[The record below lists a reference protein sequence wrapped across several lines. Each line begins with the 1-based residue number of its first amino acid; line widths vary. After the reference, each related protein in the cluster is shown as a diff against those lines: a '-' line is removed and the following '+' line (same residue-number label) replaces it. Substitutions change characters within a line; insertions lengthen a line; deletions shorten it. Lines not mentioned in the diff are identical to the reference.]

1 MGEHDAVVTGS
12 EGLAH
17 MPLTFEEFF
26 ELERTR
32 LFRALVL
39 VTRDSALAEELV
51 QEAFVRVWE
60 RWERVASMDDP
71 RAYLYRTA
79 MNLHRS
85 GVRRAMTAAKRRMA
99 PLASPPDPFDEIAA
113 RDEAL
118 RFLGLLTP
126 RQRAAVVATELL
138 GFSSGEAG
146 AILGVR
152 PGTVRTLTAQ
162 ARATL
167 LAHKEHE
174 HA

>member
-1 MGEHDAVVTGS
+1 
-12 EGLAH
+12 

-26 ELERTR
+26 ELERAR

-51 QEAFVRVWE
+51 QDAFVRVWE
-60 RWERVASMDDP
+60 RWGRVASMDDP

-85 GVRRAMTAAKRRMA
+85 GLRRAMTAAKRWLD
-99 PLASPPDPFDEIAA
+99 PSASPDPFDEVAA